1 MNEVCRLAAAY
12 VGLLA
17 LLALTVA
24 SAFVDLG
31 GFNSAANLAIAAAK
45 AALIAVLFMQ
55 LPRQGVLPRL
65 VVAAVA
71 LWLAILF
78 ALTLA
83 G

>member
-1 MNEVCRLAAAY
+1 MNEVRRLAAAY

>member
-1 MNEVCRLAAAY
+1 MNEVRRLAAAY

-31 GFNSAANLAIAAAK
+31 GFNSAANLAITAAK

-55 LPRQGVLPRL
+55 FPR
-65 VVAAVA
+65 
-71 LWLAILF
+71 LAILF

>member
-1 MNEVCRLAAAY
+1 MSEVRKLVAAY

-24 SAFVDLG
+24 SSFVDLS
-31 GFNSAANLAIAAAK
+31 GFNSAANLAIATSK

>member
-1 MNEVCRLAAAY
+1 MNEVRRLAAAY

-24 SAFVDLG
+24 SAFADLG